1 MMSTGYKNI
10 LKYISSVI
18 IGIIIGILINIPSCQ
33 KESGSEVIYKEV
45 HDTVTID
52 SVRIQW
58 KTKPVEVYLIDTFY
72 VKESGDTVKL
82 DSLPIE
88 KKVYKDT
95 IINDS
100 TSTEIQVNFHGF
112 DAGIDSIWLRHN
124 YFEKET
130 TIVKQ
135 PKKVGLVWAI
145 GLGAGFGG
153 HASINGETFGYGP
166 QIGIYGVVGIGNR
179 IK

>member
-1 MMSTGYKNI
+1 MKQFLND
-10 LKYISSVI
+10 LWKYIIPLI
-18 IGIIIGILINIPSCQ
+18 IGIIIGILINIPSCSKQ
-33 KESGSEVIYKEV
+33 PEPKIEYKEV
-45 HDTVTID
+45 HDTITID

-72 VKESGDTVKL
+72 VKESGETVKL
-82 DSLPIE
+82 DSFPIE

-95 IINDS
+95 VINDS

-112 DAGIDSIWLRHN
+112 NADIDSIWLKHN

-130 TIVKQ
+130 TIVKE
-135 PKKVGLVWAI
+135 PKKIGLVWAI
-145 GLGAGFGG
+145 GVGVGFGG
-153 HASINGETFGYGP
+153 NKNINGGTFGYGP
-166 QIGIYGVVGIGNR
+166 QIGIYGIIGLGKR

>member
-1 MMSTGYKNI
+1 MKNI
-10 LKYISSVI
+10 WKYIISII
-18 IGIIIGILINIPSCQ
+18 IGVVIGILINISSCQ
-33 KESGSEVIYKEV
+33 KESKPEVIYKEV

-88 KKVYKDT
+88 KKVYQDT
-95 IINDS
+95 IVNDS
-100 TSTEIQVNFHGF
+100 ISTEMQVNFHGF
-112 DAGIDSIWLRHN
+112 NAGIDSIWLRHN

-130 TIVKQ
+130 TVIKQ
-135 PKKVGLVWAI
+135 PKKVGLVWAV
-145 GLGAGFGG
+145 GLGVGFGG
-153 HASINGETFGYGP
+153 HASINGGTFGYGP
-166 QIGIYGVVGIGNR
+166 QIGIYGIVGFGGT

>member
-1 MMSTGYKNI
+1 MKNVW
-10 LKYISSVI
+10 KYIISIV
-18 IGIIIGILINIPSCQ
+18 IGIIIGILINISSRQ
-33 KESGSEVIYKEV
+33 KESEPEVIYKEV

-72 VKESGDTVKL
+72 VKESGDTIKL

-88 KKVYKDT
+88 KKMYKDT

-112 DAGIDSIWLRHN
+112 NAGIDSIWLRHN

-130 TIVKQ
+130 TIIKQ
-135 PKKVGLVWAI
+135 PKKVGLVWAV
-145 GLGAGFGG
+145 GVGVGFGG
-153 HASINGETFGYGP
+153 YANINSGTFGYGP
-166 QIGIYGVVGIGNR
+166 QIGIYGIVGLGGR

>member
-1 MMSTGYKNI
+1 MKNI
-10 LKYISSVI
+10 WKYIISIIIGVI
-18 IGIIIGILINIPSCQ
+18 IGVLINIPSCQ
-33 KESGSEVIYKEV
+33 KQSEPEVIYKEV

-52 SVRIQW
+52 SIRIQW

-72 VKESGDTVKL
+72 IKGSGDTVKL

-88 KKVYKDT
+88 TKVYKDT

-100 TSTEIQVNFHGF
+100 TSTEIQVNFSGF
-112 DAGIDSIWLRHN
+112 NARIDSIWLRHN

-130 TIVKQ
+130 TIIKQ
-135 PKKVGLVWAI
+135 PKKVGLVWAV
-145 GLGAGFGG
+145 GVGVGFGG
-153 HASINGETFGYGP
+153 HANINGGTFGYGP
-166 QIGIYGVVGIGNR
+166 QIGIYGIVGLGER